1 MRRPFNGYL
10 IRYERSFVDFLAL
23 QSTPSS
29 RGTSRHCT
37 KVRRCGATDFCPNK
51 NQRICHQSLILLHQ
65 HTSHYGSLLSGC
77 FFAKID
83 LKDAYYS
90 IPIHPSQRQFFGFC
104 WQRRW
109 GHFNVMPMGL
119 RNSPYYWTVVMNSVA
134 RYVWRRTF
142 SWRFDFILD
151 DWLVN
156 HRRVLPVVQE
166 RYALV

>member
-1 MRRPFNGYL
+1 
-10 IRYERSFVDFLAL
+10 
-23 QSTPSS
+23 
-29 RGTSRHCT
+29 
-37 KVRRCGATDFCPNK
+37 
-51 NQRICHQSLILLHQ
+51 
-65 HTSHYGSLLSGC
+65 
-77 FFAKID
+77 
-83 LKDAYYS
+83 
-90 IPIHPSQRQFFGFC
+90 
-104 WQRRW
+104 
-109 GHFNVMPMGL
+109 MPMGL